1 MAIEVV
7 KGKSEL
13 NRENAEDSVLWALH
27 SALDVVRTLNTEVD
41 DDNNGLD
48 KARDQ
53 GMGIFSMLLVFFL
66 FVAAMIL
73 LLDTFKFLLIPIWP
87 ELENY
92 LVHVFETLNNIYILI
107 QDFVIS
113 YK

>member
-41 DDNNGLD
+41 DNDDELLYSKSD
-48 KARDQ
+48 TLFIA
-53 GMGIFSMLLVFFL
+53 SMLLS
-66 FVAAMIL
+66 
-73 LLDTFKFLLIPIWP
+73 
-87 ELENY
+87 ELKK
-92 LVHVFETLNNIYILI
+92 
-107 QDFVIS
+107 DD
-113 YK
+113 